1 MVKIF
6 VSSTSQDLA
15 EHRQAVIDVL
25 RKANHQPIAMET
37 FGSKAGDAQQV
48 SLKEVEKADLFMG
61 IYARRYGYRPTD
73 DKSVTEM
80 EYLHAKEKGIDC
92 LVFIVDD
99 AYAHPLVDQY
109 AETDDEAKVFLKS
122 FIRRLNKENV
132 RTLFT
137 APDDLAQ
144 KALLALTNWLSDR
157 MQGQIVDSSKS
168 EQSKSEQTMIHNEI
182 KGDNYGSTFNAPIT
196 TGDNANFG
204 STNTF
209 GNKKKKR

>member
-1 MVKIF
+1 MVRIF

-15 EHRQAVIDVL
+15 EHRQAVIDL
-25 RKANHQPIAMET
+25 LHKANHQPIAMET

-92 LVFIVDD
+92 LVFIADD
-99 AYAHPLVDQY
+99 TYAHPLIDQH

-137 APDDLAQ
+137 SPDDLAQ

-157 MQGQIVDSSKS
+157 MERQSGAGAASKGT
-168 EQSKSEQTMIHNEI
+168 QTTIHIE
-182 KGDNYGSTFNAPIT
+182 GDNSGSTFNGPIN

-204 STNTF
+204 SVYNF
-209 GNKKKKR
+209 GNKKKKQ